1 MINKIDLGF
10 RIAEKRKRLE
20 MSQSQL
26 GEMLGISHAAVS
38 DIERGITNLNVEGI
52 SKIADILKTTFE
64 DLTFINDYSSI
75 PQSFHS
81 SNEVSVSGYRL
92 GKHANNNDMEEADK
106 KIKARLAE
114 LRKEKNDSQ

>member
-64 DLTFINDYSSI
+64 DLTFINDYSSAT
-75 PQSFHS
+75 QSFNS
-81 SNEVSVSGYRL
+81 SNGISVSGYRL
-92 GKHANNNDMEEADK
+92 GKYANNNDMEEADK
-106 KIKARLAE
+106 KIKDRLAQ

>member
-64 DLTFINDYSSI
+64 DLTFINDYSSVT
-75 PQSFHS
+75 QSFHS
-81 SNEVSVSGYRL
+81 SNGVSVSGYRL

-106 KIKARLAE
+106 KIKDRLAQ